1 LGWAAYWRYLRV
13 IEPILE
19 EWTAEQVERRFGVT
33 LQYRGDY
40 LVAVGEALAEHHGAS
55 LAPQRIEAAPSA
67 AQSAAGVASALEHGW
82 FVDRAW
88 LDIAPPPSQA
98 ARPVVVFSLR
108 AAPLEG
114 ETMTCET
121 VVRRFTYAVAVEGT
135 QDAAA
140 TVRNA
145 AARLEDLL
153 HRTPWTATG
162 WHLAR
167 AAFVDVVERATVDG
181 DTRLLT
187 VVGTLELV
195 AEVE

>member
-1 LGWAAYWRYLRV
+1 MRTVTAARHARM
-13 IEPILE
+13 
-19 EWTAEQVERRFGVT
+19 TNDAT
-33 LQYRGDY
+33 LMGYCPG
-40 LVAVGEALAEHHGAS
+40 G
-55 LAPQRIEAAPSA
+55 
-67 AQSAAGVASALEHGW
+67 
-82 FVDRAW
+82 AW